1 VAGSSIVGEGREPA
15 ATGSRHGRGGGSPPP
30 PDLALGEGWE
40 LAAAGSR
47 RGSAAG
53 GGTAGCSVRGRRR
66 GRASPWEEEGPP
78 YAAAAG
84 GEGARVLLLRPRKGT
99 ERRRKT
105 TERGRKFAYRVASD
119 AKCIPC
125 LGSPLEG
132 VFLPQKHCVVPILG
146 MGHGLPTLLES
157 VLRPRLGLGLS
168 VTTPTAVY
176 PSRKARGPLP
186 RGRRSVGH
194 ALRCRLLQARRPW
207 SKLQAEAVPA
217 VLGALLPPE
226 PRGSGLSPS
235 KQTYR
240 HFTCWNSADQI
251 FT

>member
-1 VAGSSIVGEGREPA
+1 MAEVRRMAWPRWRRAARRGKLAARAGGEVGRSAGQGAAPLRLRRAHHYRISPWEGGGSPLPPDLTVEEGREPA

-30 PDLALGEGWE
+30 PDLTLGEGRE

-119 AKCIPC
+119 AKCIP
-125 LGSPLEG
+125 
-132 VFLPQKHCVVPILG
+132 
-146 MGHGLPTLLES
+146 
-157 VLRPRLGLGLS
+157 
-168 VTTPTAVY
+168 
-176 PSRKARGPLP
+176 
-186 RGRRSVGH
+186 
-194 ALRCRLLQARRPW
+194 
-207 SKLQAEAVPA
+207 
-217 VLGALLPPE
+217 
-226 PRGSGLSPS
+226 
-235 KQTYR
+235 
-240 HFTCWNSADQI
+240 
-251 FT
+251 